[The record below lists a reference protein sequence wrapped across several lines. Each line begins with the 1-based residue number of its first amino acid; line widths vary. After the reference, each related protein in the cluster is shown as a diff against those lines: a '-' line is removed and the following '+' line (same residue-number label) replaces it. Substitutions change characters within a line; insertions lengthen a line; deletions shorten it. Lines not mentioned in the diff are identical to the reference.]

1 MHKTEKDIKRAQ
13 KWLRI
18 LGSKVKVTGSWSIGM
33 TSAVCNFQNKNSLKA
48 TGELDS
54 ATWAALKKKI
64 PWWKRYL

>member
-13 KWLRI
+13 KWLRN

-33 TSAVCNFQNKNSLKA
+33 TNAICSFQNKNNLKA

-54 ATWAALKKKI
+54 ATWASLKKKI